1 MTDSTPTLRTLFE
14 IPADDDP
21 NRLPDGWK
29 PFREKL
35 GEEVKGI
42 KWKASMPDLTVKIA
56 ELLDVEVPTLLVATW
71 KKATEVKTKLAE
83 SRAKPDDIIYA
94 ELADHTISTSHS
106 PYITVQLG
114 KAPVKTLKFTVTASF
129 TLNGFVLKLQQ
140 GEVREIRSGR
150 CAAEG
155 KLEGLGLLLA
165 EKKLSPLSF
174 PGTIQIAATPR
185 T

>member
-1 MTDSTPTLRTLFE
+1 MTTNVPTLRTLFDLPSE
-14 IPADDDP
+14 HEPD
-21 NRLPDGWK
+21 RLPDGWK

-71 KKATEVKTKLAE
+71 KKANEVKKKLAE
-83 SRAKPDDIIYA
+83 SREKPADEIDV
-94 ELADHTISTSHS
+94 ELAEHTISTSHS
-106 PYITVQLG
+106 PYITVQFG

-129 TLNGFVLKLQQ
+129 TLNAFVLKLQN
-140 GEVREIRSGR
+140 GEVRAIRSGN
-150 CAAEG
+150 CQAQG

-165 EKKLSPLSF
+165 EKKLSALTF
-174 PGTIQIAATPR
+174 PGTMQIAATP
-185 T
+185 